1 MIKITPNPLKG
12 EIKIVSSKSL
22 SHRYLI
28 GAALANGVSVIDN
41 VLDSKDLTATKES
54 LTSLGIKIEGN
65 TVYGGTLKVINNI
78 IDANESGSTLR
89 FLIPISMLLEKEVTF
104 IGKGLLPERPLN
116 VYEDIFKDK
125 YYYKRT
131 TKNSLPL
138 TVKGPLLPGDYV
150 IPGNVSSQFVTGLL
164 FSLPLLNGDS
174 KIVIEGNL
182 ESRSYV
188 NLTLET
194 LKDYQITIIE
204 KDNEFII
211 PGNQKYV
218 PLKKSVPGDYSGAAF
233 FIGAGL
239 IGEKLILKNLLENSL
254 QGDAKMIDIVKSMG
268 GNIYFKNNDLI
279 VEPSTLTGVTVDMED
294 YPDLGPI
301 LMALGAVSKG
311 KMTLTNAKRLRIK
324 ESDRISAMVSN
335 LNKLG
340 VKTYELEDEVTVYGN
355 EKLKGDV
362 LLNTFNDHR
371 IAMALAIL
379 SIKCELPI
387 TLDDETV
394 VAKSYP
400 TFFKEFVRLGGIIDE

>member
-125 YYYKRT
+125 YLYKKT

-194 LKDYQITIIE
+194 LKDYQVKIIE

-211 PGNQKYV
+211 PGNQKYI

-268 GNIYFKNNDLI
+268 GNIYFQNNDLI

>member
-125 YYYKRT
+125 YLYKKT

-164 FSLPLLNGDS
+164 FSLPLLNGNS
-174 KIVIEGNL
+174 KIIIEGNL

-188 NLTLET
+188 NLTLDT
-194 LKDYQITIIE
+194 LKDYQVKIIE

-211 PGNQKYV
+211 PGNQKYI

-268 GNIYFKNNDLI
+268 GNIYFQNNDLI

>member
-138 TVKGPLLPGDYV
+138 TVKGPLLPGDYE
-150 IPGNVSSQFVTGLL
+150 I
-164 FSLPLLNGDS
+164 
-174 KIVIEGNL
+174 
-182 ESRSYV
+182 
-188 NLTLET
+188 
-194 LKDYQITIIE
+194 
-204 KDNEFII
+204 
-211 PGNQKYV
+211 
-218 PLKKSVPGDYSGAAF
+218 
-233 FIGAGL
+233 
-239 IGEKLILKNLLENSL
+239 
-254 QGDAKMIDIVKSMG
+254 
-268 GNIYFKNNDLI
+268 
-279 VEPSTLTGVTVDMED
+279 
-294 YPDLGPI
+294 
-301 LMALGAVSKG
+301 
-311 KMTLTNAKRLRIK
+311 
-324 ESDRISAMVSN
+324 
-335 LNKLG
+335 
-340 VKTYELEDEVTVYGN
+340 
-355 EKLKGDV
+355 
-362 LLNTFNDHR
+362 
-371 IAMALAIL
+371 
-379 SIKCELPI
+379 
-387 TLDDETV
+387 
-394 VAKSYP
+394 
-400 TFFKEFVRLGGIIDE
+400 

>member
-1 MIKITPNPLKG
+1 MIKIIPNKLKG

-28 GAALANGVSVIDN
+28 GAALSNGVSQIDN
-41 VLDSKDLTATKES
+41 VLDSKDLTATKEA
-54 LTSLGIKIEGN
+54 LNSLGIKIKDN
-65 TVYGGTLKVINNI
+65 LVYGGTLKVINNI

-89 FLIPISMLLEKEVTF
+89 FLIPISMLLDKPVTF
-104 IGKGLLPERPLN
+104 VGKGLLPKRPLN
-116 VYEDIFKDK
+116 VYKDIFKDK
-125 YYYKRT
+125 YLYKQE
-131 TKNSLPL
+131 TKDELPL
-138 TVKGPLLPGDYV
+138 TVKGPLKPGEFI

-164 FSLPLLNGDS
+164 FSLPLLKEDS
-174 KIVIEGNL
+174 KIIIKGNL

-194 LKDYQITIIE
+194 LKDFKVDIIE
-204 KDNEFII
+204 KENEFII
-211 PGNQKYV
+211 PGNQKYITHNT
-218 PLKKSVPGDYSGAAF
+218 SVPGDYSAAAF

-239 IGEKLILKNLLENSL
+239 IGDKLILKGLKEKSL
-254 QGDAKMIDIVKSMG
+254 QGDAKMIEIVKKMG
-268 GNIYFKNNDLI
+268 GNLYFKDNNLI
-279 VEPSTLTGVTVDMED
+279 VNPSELTGITVDMED

-324 ESDRISAMVSN
+324 ESDRISAMTHN

-340 VKTYELEDEVTVYGN
+340 VKTKELIDEVTVYGKDN
-355 EKLKGDV
+355 LSGDV

-379 SIKCELPI
+379 SIKCENPI
-387 TLDDETV
+387 YLDDETV
-394 VAKSYP
+394 VSKSYP
-400 TFFKEFVRLGGIIDE
+400 NFFEEFIRLGGKVSE